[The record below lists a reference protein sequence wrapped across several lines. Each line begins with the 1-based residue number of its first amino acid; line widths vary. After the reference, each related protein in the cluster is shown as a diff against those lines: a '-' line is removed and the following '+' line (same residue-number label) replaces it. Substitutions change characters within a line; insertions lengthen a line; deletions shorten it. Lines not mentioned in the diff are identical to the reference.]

1 MTAKT
6 VSMGAPF
13 RWLMKSLD
21 IGRRQPGALFGGFL
35 LLLLV
40 GLIPSLLQMGVQLGL
55 NPSPPVML
63 AVYVVVM
70 LAGLVLMPPLMAGG
84 LRLIHACET
93 GQPARATDVF
103 AVFGDRPAALR
114 MILTAVLLMAIYLA
128 VFVGLILMPGGNYF
142 GELMQ
147 VAMTTPPG
155 EQPDMSALPP
165 VPSGLLLWLL
175 LAMFAV
181 VVVGNGYML
190 AMVQAALGGRG
201 PVGATGD
208 GFLATF
214 KNLLPLLG
222 FVIVA
227 SIVGFVV
234 MMIVAVVLV
243 LVVGLL
249 AALSPVLGVAIAI
262 PVYLGI
268 VLVFYV
274 VSFAFYYHAWREI
287 FGEPVAPPGA
297 DAIAA

>member
-1 MTAKT
+1 MTVKS
-6 VSMGAPF
+6 VNMGAPF

-21 IGRRQPGALFGGFL
+21 IGRRQPGALFGGFAL
-35 LLLLV
+35 LLVV
-40 GLIPSLLQMGVQLGL
+40 GLIPSAIQIGVQLGL
-55 NPSPPVML
+55 NPSPQVML
-63 AVYVVVM
+63 VVYGVVM
-70 LAGLVLMPPLMAGG
+70 LLGLLLMPPLLAGA

-93 GQPARATDVF
+93 GQPARAFDVF
-103 AVFGDRPAALR
+103 AVFGDRPAAVR
-114 MILTAVLLMAIYLA
+114 MILTAVLLMAIYVS
-128 VFVGLILMPGGNYF
+128 VFVGLILIPGGTYF

-147 VAMTTPPG
+147 IAMTTPPG
-155 EQPDMSALPP
+155 QQPDPGALPP
-165 VPSGLLLWLL
+165 PPPGLLLWMLGAL
-175 LAMFAV
+175 FAA

-190 AMVQAALGGRG
+190 AMTRAALSGRG

-234 MMIVAVVLV
+234 LLIVMVVLV

-249 AALSPVLGVAIAI
+249 AALSPVLGMAVAIPIYLAVVLAI
-262 PVYLGI
+262 
-268 VLVFYV
+268 YV

-287 FGEPVAPPGA
+287 FEAPTAPAAA
-297 DAIAA
+297 DAIVA